1 MIKKDTKTNTWYV
14 RFYYQGKDIR
24 KKGFK
29 TKQEAVE
36 FEASKRNELKGFI
49 GSTENIEK
57 IIDLYLQRRKT
68 KVKLPTYE
76 KDERMLNKY
85 VKPSFKYTYQLNAY
99 SISQWKNDLLKNGFK
114 EHYINQIIKCFRSFV
129 QFASSIAKID
139 NRVIDELDIVKL
151 YEVKEEMKIWNVDE
165 FNKFI
170 SVVDDEYYHTLFT
183 TLFWSG
189 LRISELKALTPNDI
203 VNNELVI
210 SKRLESKAKI
220 KGITTLKTASSN
232 RRVLMPSSIIDKI
245 KEISAEKNAL
255 IFPTSETQI
264 RRVLDKYIILSGCS
278 KIRIHDFRHSHA
290 SFLINSGCSIR
301 LVSERLGH
309 SSPSITMDYYW
320 HLLPNEQEKV
330 VNLINTKI

>member
-1 MIKKDTKTNTWYV
+1 MIKKDNKTNTWSV

-29 TKQEAVE
+29 TKADAID
-36 FEASKRNELKGFI
+36 FENEKRNELKGFL
-49 GSTENIEK
+49 GSTDNIEK
-57 IIDLYLQRRKT
+57 ILDLYLQRRKT
-68 KVKLPTYE
+68 KVKLPTFE

-85 VKPSFKYTYQLNAY
+85 VKPYFKFTHQLNAY
-99 SISQWKNDLLKNGFK
+99 SVSEWKKKILENNFK
-114 EHYINQIIKCFRSFV
+114 EEYVNQIIKTFRAFV
-129 QFASSIAKID
+129 QFASTMSKID

-151 YEVKEEMKIWNVDE
+151 YEVKEEMQIWSVDE
-165 FNKFI
+165 FNNFL
-170 SVVDDEYYHTLFT
+170 SVVDDSYYATLFK

-189 LRISELKALTPNDI
+189 LRISELKALTPKDI
-203 VNNELVI
+203 INNELVI
-210 SKRLESKAKI
+210 SKRLEVKAKV

-232 RRVLMPSSIIDKI
+232 RRVLMPDSII
-245 KEISAEKNAL
+245 KEIKALETKDNDL
-255 IFPTSETQI
+255 IFPTSETHI
-264 RRVLDKYIILSGCS
+264 RRMLERYIKISGQK

-330 VNLINTKI
+330 VNLIKQKI

>member
-1 MIKKDTKTNTWYV
+1 MIKKDNKTNTWQV

-29 TKQEAVE
+29 TKAEAIE
-36 FEASKRNELKGFI
+36 FEANKRNELKGFI
-49 GSTENIEK
+49 GSTENIEEL
-57 IIDLYLQRRKT
+57 IALYLQRRKT

-85 VKPSFKYTYQLNAY
+85 VKPNFKYTYQLNTY
-99 SISQWKNDLLKNGFK
+99 SVAQWKSKLLENNFK
-114 EHYINQIIKCFRSFV
+114 EHYVNQIIKCFRSFIQYCTTV
-129 QFASSIAKID
+129 CKID

-151 YEVKEEMKIWNVDE
+151 YEVKDEMKIWSVEE
-165 FNKFI
+165 FNTFL
-170 SVVDDEYYHTLFT
+170 SGVDDPYYQILFK

-203 VNNELVI
+203 KGNELII
-210 SKRLESKAKI
+210 SKRLEVKAKV

-232 RRVLMPSSIIDKI
+232 RRVLMPSSIINEI
-245 KEISAEKNAL
+245 KSISNEGL

-264 RRVLDKYIILSGCS
+264 RRMLEKYI
-278 KIRIHDFRHSHA
+278 KKTATPRIRIHDFRHSHA
-290 SFLINSGCSIR
+290 SYLINNGCSIR

-320 HLLPNEQEKV
+320 HLLPNEQDKV
-330 VNLINTKI
+330 VNLIESVL

>member
-1 MIKKDTKTNTWYV
+1 MIKKDNKTNTWYV

-29 TKQEAVE
+29 TKADAID
-36 FEASKRNELKGFI
+36 FENEKRNELKGFI
-49 GSTENIEK
+49 GSTDNIEK

-76 KDERMLNKY
+76 KDERILNKY
-85 VKPSFKYTYQLNAY
+85 VKPNFKYTYQLNAY
-99 SISQWKNDLLKNGFK
+99 SISEWKHEILSHNFK
-114 EHYINQIIKCFRSFV
+114 EHYVNQIIKCFRAFV
-129 QFASSIAKID
+129 QFASSITKID

-151 YEVKEEMKIWNVDE
+151 YEVKEEMKIWSVDE
-165 FNKFI
+165 FNKFLTVI
-170 SVVDDEYYHTLFT
+170 DEPYYSILFQ

-189 LRISELKALTPNDI
+189 LRISELKALTNKDI
-203 VNNELVI
+203 INNELII
-210 SKRLESKAKI
+210 SKRLETKAKI

-232 RRVLMPSSIIDKI
+232 RRVLMPSSIIEKI
-245 KEISAEKNAL
+245 KTISDDGL

-264 RRVLDKYIILSGCS
+264 RRKLDEYIKKSQVK
-278 KIRIHDFRHSHA
+278 KIRLHDFRHSHA

-330 VNLINTKI
+330 VNLIEKTI